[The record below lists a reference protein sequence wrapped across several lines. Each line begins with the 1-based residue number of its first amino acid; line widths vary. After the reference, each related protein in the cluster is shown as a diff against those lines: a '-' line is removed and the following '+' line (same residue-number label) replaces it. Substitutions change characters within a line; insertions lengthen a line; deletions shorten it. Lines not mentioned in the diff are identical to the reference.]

1 MRTILKTTVV
11 IASGWVALGLLND
24 AMTFYLLAPS
34 AGRANGCY
42 TTIELWLGA
51 TEPGRIRDAEFFSGF
66 ALLLTAVGWPVL
78 GVVRRLRRGRSA

>member
-1 MRTILKTTVV
+1 MRAILKAAFVL
-11 IASGWVALGLLND
+11 ISGGAGLWLLND

-34 AGRANGCY
+34 AGLAGGCY

-51 TEPGRIRDAEFFSGF
+51 TEPGRIRDAEFYSGF

-78 GVVRRLRRGRSA
+78 GVVRRLRRATSA